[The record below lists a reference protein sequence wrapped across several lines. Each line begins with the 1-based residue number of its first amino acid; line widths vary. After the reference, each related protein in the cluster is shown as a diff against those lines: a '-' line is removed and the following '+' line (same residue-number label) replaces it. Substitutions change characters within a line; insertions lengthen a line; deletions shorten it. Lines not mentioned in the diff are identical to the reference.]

1 MVATPREASDLTCP
15 ACESE
20 AGPMD
25 YIGFSPSVA
34 HPEGYPVHGCR
45 QCGGVWVDVR
55 TFRALVE
62 DARTHAERDAKPA
75 RRQMARRSATV
86 VYRRC
91 PTCHQQM
98 HRKNFGRVSGIILDQ
113 CPKHGV
119 FLDAGELPDVLEFVK
134 SGGLALRDEME
145 QREKAWEAGQ
155 RKRMREMDAQTH
167 RSAGVTSGT
176 AEGAALFAMSEPEPL
191 SLVDQFTGWLARAI
205 DRNW

>member
-1 MVATPREASDLTCP
+1 MVSAPREGSELTCS
-15 ACESE
+15 ACQDE

-25 YIGFSPSVA
+25 YLGVSPSVD

-45 QCGGVWVDVR
+45 RCGGMWLDVR

-62 DARTHAERDAKPA
+62 DARKQAIGDAKPT

-91 PTCHQQM
+91 PTCQHQM

-113 CPKHGV
+113 CPKHGI
-119 FLDAGELPDVLEFVK
+119 FLDAGELPDVLAFVK
-134 SGGLALRDEME
+134 SGGLALRDEVE
-145 QREKAWEAGQ
+145 KREKAWEDGQ
-155 RKRMREMDAQTH
+155 RKRIRQIDAQTH
-167 RSAGVTSGT
+167 RSAGQSTGS
-176 AEGAALFAMSEPEPL
+176 AEAAALFAMSEPEPL
-191 SLVDQFTGWLARAI
+191 SLIDAFTGWVARAI